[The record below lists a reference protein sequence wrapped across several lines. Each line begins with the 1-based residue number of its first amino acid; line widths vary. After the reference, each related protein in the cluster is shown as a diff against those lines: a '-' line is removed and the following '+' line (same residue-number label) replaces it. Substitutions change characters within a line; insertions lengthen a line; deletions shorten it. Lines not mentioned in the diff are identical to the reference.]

1 MAAVVGVGMVV
12 GTEAGTEAGMA
23 AGMAAGG
30 TAVTGMEE
38 IGIVGAGG
46 PAMAGAGGAW
56 AAGIPTRLGVN
67 TLTDIMPTAPTSH
80 PVLKTK
86 PQRFNPGLLTSVSI
100 MVRSMAKLVQA
111 LKVPSKPSRP
121 STA

>member
-12 GTEAGTEAGMA
+12 GTEAGTE

-46 PAMAGAGGAW
+46 PAMAGAGGER
-56 AAGIPTRLGVN
+56 AAGIPTRLGAS
-67 TLTDIMPTAPTSH
+67 TLTVIMLAAMAATASL

-86 PQRFNPGLLTSVSI
+86 LQRFNPGLLTSASI
-100 MVRSMAKLVQA
+100 TARSTAKLVRAQ
-111 LKVPSKPSRP
+111 KVPSKPFRP

>member
-23 AGMAAGG
+23 AGG
-30 TAVTGMEE
+30 TAVIGMEE

-46 PAMAGAGGAW
+46 PAMAGAGGER
-56 AAGIPTRLGVN
+56 AAGIPTRLGAS
-67 TLTDIMPTAPTSH
+67 TLTAIMLAAMAATASL

-86 PQRFNPGLLTSVSI
+86 LQRFNPGLLTSASI
-100 MVRSMAKLVQA
+100 MARSTAKLVQA
-111 LKVPSKPSRP
+111 QKVPSKLFRP

>member
-1 MAAVVGVGMVV
+1 MVVVVGVGMAV
-12 GTEAGTEAGMA
+12 GTE

-30 TAVTGMEE
+30 TAVGRTAA

-67 TLTDIMPTAPTSH
+67 ILTETMPKAPASL

-86 PQRFNPGLLTSVSI
+86 PQPFNPGLLTSVSI

-111 LKVPSKPSRP
+111 QKVPSKPSRP

>member
-1 MAAVVGVGMVV
+1 MAAVVGVGMAV
-12 GTEAGTEAGMA
+12 GTE

-30 TAVTGMEE
+30 TAVGRTAV

-67 TLTDIMPTAPTSH
+67 TLTDIMPTAPASL

-86 PQRFNPGLLTSVSI
+86 LQRFNPGLLTSASI
-100 MVRSMAKLVQA
+100 MARSTAKLARAQK
-111 LKVPSKPSRP
+111 LPSKPFRP

>member
-12 GTEAGTEAGMA
+12 VGTE

-30 TAVTGMEE
+30 TAVIGMEE

-46 PAMAGAGGAW
+46 PAMAGVGGER
-56 AAGIPTRLGVN
+56 AAGIPTGLGVN
-67 TLTDIMPTAPTSH
+67 IRTDITPAAMAVTASL

-86 PQRFNPGLLTSVSI
+86 PQRFNPGLRTSASI
-100 MVRSMAKLVQA
+100 MA
-111 LKVPSKPSRP
+111 P